1 MDSRRILAYIVF
13 AVALSILIPLVFFLL
28 YVGISY
34 SIPVTSDMRLR
45 FAFWNTV
52 MITCG
57 IFVVMFWKS
66 IRAFLDKLTP
76 VSEDEDEKE

>member
-1 MDSRRILAYIVF
+1 MDKRRLALYIAF
-13 AVALSILIPLVFFLL
+13 AAAMCVLIPSIFFLL

>member
-1 MDSRRILAYIVF
+1 
-13 AVALSILIPLVFFLL
+13 
-28 YVGISY
+28 
-34 SIPVTSDMRLR
+34 
-45 FAFWNTV
+45 